1 MKKITFLFAVL
12 GTLLFVQAQEY
23 QDESNTP
30 FNSNNSDNNFQ
41 AVIWDQPSIGLTG
54 IISDYSTIDNLG
66 VYSADDFNLTEST
79 RIDSIT
85 VYGFQNVGDLEQIMN
100 GFDVFIYTN
109 DSALLNTPSGD
120 PTQPGTGVV
129 ELSNISVL
137 PLPGFP
143 IIIVQEDG
151 GNYAIHIDMAIANE
165 GEVILPAGDYWLV
178 VAARINFSPIT
189 EGVSR
194 WNWFDAGVPEAGLNE
209 AHLIDP
215 DDIFG
220 VGATTWT
227 AFSNLG
233 LEFGS
238 TAFTIQGEPSS
249 LGVNDNISKLASV
262 YPNPTNGILNIDM
275 PSTVTVKSSKLY
287 NLLGQDTGLRL
298 VNGTMNVSELARG
311 IYLLNVETSAGTLT
325 QKVVK
330 N

>member
-12 GTLLFVQAQEY
+12 GALLFVQAQEY

-30 FNSNNSDNNFQ
+30 FNSNNLDNNLQ
-41 AVIWDQPSIGLTG
+41 AVIWDQPSIGSSG

-85 VYGFQNVGDLEQIMN
+85 VYGFQNNGDLEQVMN

-109 DSALLNTPSGD
+109 DSALLNIPSGD

-137 PLPGFP
+137 PIPGFP
-143 IIIVQEDG
+143 IIIVQDG
-151 GNYAIHIDMAIANE
+151 GNYAINIDMAIANE

-178 VAARINFSPIT
+178 VAARINVTPVS
-189 EGVSR
+189 EGASR
-194 WNWFDAGVPEAGLNE
+194 WNWFDAGVPDAGLNE

-220 VGATTWT
+220 AGATAWT
-227 AFSNLG
+227 TFANLG
-233 LEFGS
+233 LDFAS
-238 TAFTIQGEPSS
+238 TAFIIEGEPSS
-249 LGVNDNISKLASV
+249 LGVNNNISELASV
-262 YPNPTNGILNIDM
+262 YPNPTNGILNVDI
-275 PSTVTVKSSKLY
+275 PSAINIISSKLY
-287 NLLGQDTGLRL
+287 NLLVQDTGLRL
-298 VNGTMNVSELARG
+298 INGTLNVSQLSKG
-311 IYLLNVETSAGTLT
+311 LYILNVETSAGTLT
-325 QKVVK
+325 QKVIK

>member
-1 MKKITFLFAVL
+1 MKKITFMFLAL
-12 GTLLFVQAQEY
+12 SISLFVQAQQF

-30 FNSNNSDNNFQ
+30 FNSNNSDNNLQ
-41 AVIWDQPSIGLTG
+41 AVIWDQPSIGGSG
-54 IISDYSTIDNLG
+54 IISDYSTIDDQG

-79 RIDSIT
+79 RIDFIT
-85 VYGFQNVGDLEQIMN
+85 VYGFQNNEDLDQVMN

-109 DSALLNTPSGD
+109 DSENNSPSGD
-120 PTQPGTGVV
+120 PTQPGTGIV

-137 PLPGFP
+137 PIPGFP
-143 IIIVQEDG
+143 IIIIQDG
-151 GNYAIHIDMAIANE
+151 GNYAINIDMAIANE

-178 VAARINFSPIT
+178 VAARINVTPVS
-189 EGVSR
+189 EGATR
-194 WNWFDAGVPEAGLNE
+194 WNWFDAGVPDAGLNE

-215 DDIFG
+215 DDIFEA
-220 VGATTWT
+220 GATAWT

-233 LEFGS
+233 LDFGS
-238 TAFTIQGEPSS
+238 TAFTIEGEPSS
-249 LGVNDNISKLASV
+249 LGVNDNISELASV

>member
-1 MKKITFLFAVL
+1 MKKITFMFLAL
-12 GTLLFVQAQEY
+12 SISLFVQAQQF

-30 FNSNNSDNNFQ
+30 FNSNNSDNNLQ
-41 AVIWDQPSIGLTG
+41 AVIWDQPSIGGNG
-54 IISDYSTIDNLG
+54 IISDYSTIDDQG

-79 RIDSIT
+79 RIDFIT
-85 VYGFQNVGDLEQIMN
+85 VYGFQNNEDLDQVMN

-109 DSALLNTPSGD
+109 DSENNSPSGD
-120 PTQPGTGVV
+120 PTQSGTGIV

-137 PLPGFP
+137 PIPGFP
-143 IIIVQEDG
+143 IIIIQDG
-151 GNYAIHIDMAIANE
+151 GNYAINIDMAIANE

-233 LEFGS
+233 LDFGS
-238 TAFTIQGEPSS
+238 TAFTIEGEPSS

>member
-1 MKKITFLFAVL
+1 MKKITFMFLAL
-12 GTLLFVQAQEY
+12 SISLFVQAQQF

-30 FNSNNSDNNFQ
+30 FNSNNSDNNLQ
-41 AVIWDQPSIGLTG
+41 AVIWDQPSIGGSG
-54 IISDYSTIDNLG
+54 IISDYSTIDNQG

-79 RIDSIT
+79 RIDFIT
-85 VYGFQNVGDLEQIMN
+85 VYGFQNNEDLDQVMN

-109 DSALLNTPSGD
+109 DSENNSPSGD
-120 PTQPGTGVV
+120 PTQPGTGIV

-137 PLPGFP
+137 PIPGFP
-143 IIIVQEDG
+143 IIIIQDG
-151 GNYAIHIDMAIANE
+151 GNYAINIDMAIANE

-178 VAARINFSPIT
+178 VAARINVTPVS
-189 EGVSR
+189 EGASR

-220 VGATTWT
+220 AGATVWT

-233 LEFGS
+233 LDFGS
-238 TAFTIQGEPSS
+238 TAFTIEGEPAS
-249 LGVNDNISKLASV
+249 LGVNDNISELASV
-262 YPNPTNGILNIDM
+262 YPNPTNGVLNVDI
-275 PSTVTVKSSKLY
+275 PSTITVKSSKLY

-311 IYLLNVETSAGTLT
+311 IYILNVETSVGTLT

>member
-1 MKKITFLFAVL
+1 MKKITFLFAAL
-12 GTLLFVQAQEY
+12 SMGLFVQAQNF

-41 AVIWDQPSIGLTG
+41 AVIWDQPSIGGSG
-54 IISDYSTIDNLG
+54 IISDYSTIDNQG

-79 RIDSIT
+79 RIDFIT
-85 VYGFQNVGDLEQIMN
+85 VYGFQNNEDLDQVMN

-109 DSALLNTPSGD
+109 DSGNNSPSGD

-129 ELSNISVL
+129 ELSDISVL
-137 PLPGFP
+137 PIPGFP
-143 IIIVQEDG
+143 IIIVQDG
-151 GNYAIHIDMAIANE
+151 GNYTINIDMAIANE

-178 VAARINFSPIT
+178 VAARINVSPVS
-189 EGVSR
+189 EGASR

-220 VGATTWT
+220 AGATVWT
-227 AFSNLG
+227 TFSNLG
-233 LEFGS
+233 LDFAS
-238 TAFTIQGEPSS
+238 TAFTIEGEPSS
-249 LGVNDNISKLASV
+249 LGFNDNISELASV
-262 YPNPTNGILNIDM
+262 YPNPTNGVLNVDI

-311 IYLLNVETSAGTLT
+311 IYILNVETSVGTLT

>member
-1 MKKITFLFAVL
+1 MKKITFMFLAL
-12 GTLLFVQAQEY
+12 SISLFVQAQQF

-30 FNSNNSDNNFQ
+30 FNSNNSDNNLQ
-41 AVIWDQPSIGLTG
+41 AVIWDQPSIGGSG
-54 IISDYSTIDNLG
+54 IISDYSTIDNQG

-79 RIDSIT
+79 RIDFIT
-85 VYGFQNVGDLEQIMN
+85 VYGFQNNEDLDQVMN

-109 DSALLNTPSGD
+109 DSENNSPSGD
-120 PTQPGTGVV
+120 PTQPGTGIV

-137 PLPGFP
+137 PIPGFP
-143 IIIVQEDG
+143 IIIIQDG
-151 GNYAIHIDMAIANE
+151 GNYAINIDMAIANE

-178 VAARINFSPIT
+178 VAARINVTPIT
-189 EGVSR
+189 EGDSR

-220 VGATTWT
+220 AGATTWT

-298 VNGTMNVSELARG
+298 INGTLNVSQLSRG
-311 IYLLNVETSAGTLT
+311 LYILNVETSAGTLT

>member
-1 MKKITFLFAVL
+1 MKKITFMFLAL
-12 GTLLFVQAQEY
+12 SISLFVQAQQF

-30 FNSNNSDNNFQ
+30 FNSNNSDNNLQ
-41 AVIWDQPSIGLTG
+41 AVIWDQPSIGGNG
-54 IISDYSTIDNLG
+54 IISDYSTIDDQG

-79 RIDSIT
+79 RIDFIT
-85 VYGFQNVGDLEQIMN
+85 VYGFQNNEDLDQVMN

-109 DSALLNTPSGD
+109 DSGNNSPSGD

-137 PLPGFP
+137 PIPGFP
-143 IIIVQEDG
+143 IIIVQDG
-151 GNYAIHIDMAIANE
+151 GNYAINIEMAIANE

-178 VAARINFSPIT
+178 VAARINVTPVS
-189 EGVSR
+189 EGASR
-194 WNWFDAGVPEAGLNE
+194 WNWFDAGVPDAGLNE

-233 LEFGS
+233 LDFGS
-238 TAFTIQGEPSS
+238 TAFTIEGEPSS
-249 LGVNDNISKLASV
+249 LGVNDNISELASV